1 MRKILLI
8 GEFNS
13 ITHNIYRSLMKRFYV
28 QFCPGDLGL
37 AVEVNRL
44 VLGELTLIS
53 AVGMNEEQ
61 KHMILGLRKQF
72 PNMPILCVGSQEELA
87 MFGDMEPDERTA
99 VLVRPVT
106 IREIVENIYGLLGIQ
121 VGASSHIEVEEK
133 KKKRILLID
142 DSPIQLRAMRG
153 LLQKDYDIDMAT
165 SAAEAMKVIA
175 RAVPDMIFLD
185 YDMPQ
190 CDGKMTFEMLKNDPV
205 CGDVPV
211 VFLTGVSEKGKVLS
225 VLNMYPA
232 DYLLKPVDI
241 DKLTGTIH
249 NVLGE

>member
-1 MRKILLI
+1 MRKILMI

-13 ITHNIYRSLMKRFYV
+13 ITHNIYRSLMRRFYV
-28 QFCPGDLGL
+28 QFCPSDPEL
-37 AVEVNRL
+37 AVEINRL

-53 AVGMNEEQ
+53 AVGMKDEQ
-61 KHMILGLRKQF
+61 KHLIMSLKKQF
-72 PNMPILCVGSQEELA
+72 PNMPILCVGNQEELA
-87 MFGDMEPDERTA
+87 MFGDEGADEWFA
-99 VLVRPVT
+99 ALVRPVT
-106 IREIVENIYGLLGIQ
+106 IREIVEKIYGLLGIQ
-121 VGASSHIEVEEK
+121 TGESRILEVEEK

-142 DSPIQLRAMRG
+142 DSPIQLRAMKG

-165 SAAEAMKVIA
+165 SAMEAMKLIA
-175 RAVPDMIFLD
+175 RALPDMIFLD

-205 CGDVPV
+205 SSDVPV